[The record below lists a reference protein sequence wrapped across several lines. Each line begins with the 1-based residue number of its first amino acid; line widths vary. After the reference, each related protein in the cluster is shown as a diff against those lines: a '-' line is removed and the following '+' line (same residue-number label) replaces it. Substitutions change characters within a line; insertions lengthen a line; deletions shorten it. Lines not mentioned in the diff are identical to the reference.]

1 MDFADSPE
9 EAEFRGEVRK
19 FLKDELPE
27 GLARKGGGG
36 AMFGGGGR
44 SRNPDYFQKLMPWLN
59 KLGER
64 GWVAPAWPTEYG
76 GAGLTVIE
84 QFILSQEMATTG
96 APKSPNVIGLGWVG
110 PTLILYGTD
119 EQKEKHLRP
128 ILDSQAWWCQGF
140 SEPEAGSDLASIQTR
155 AVRDGDDYIINGQK
169 IWTSGAQIA
178 QWMILLTR
186 TDPDA
191 PKHKGISYFL
201 LDMKTPGI
209 EVRPLINMAGS
220 PDFNEVFFDN
230 VRIPKE
236 NLVGEENRG
245 WYIGTATLDF
255 ERSGIATGVSHSLT
269 VQELVKF
276 QQEHGHGDAMM
287 RYELADR
294 AIESEV
300 ELMLNHQVI
309 GVQARGMVPSNEAT
323 VAKLYSSELDQ
334 RIAGTGMR
342 LMGQYAQLSGDSKY
356 ADSAMGG
363 RFASTYMYAT
373 TSTIGG
379 GTSEV
384 QRNIIAQRGLGLPRN

>member
-1 MDFADSPE
+1 MSWPQE
-9 EAEFRGEVRK
+9 Y
-19 FLKDELPE
+19 
-27 GLARKGGGG
+27 GGGG
-36 AMFGGGGR
+36 AT
-44 SRNPDYFQKLMPWLN
+44 YFEQMIFA
-59 KLGER
+59 EESTFAT
-64 GWVAPAWPTEYG
+64 APAG
-76 GAGLTVIE
+76 G
-84 QFILSQEMATTG
+84 QG
-96 APKSPNVIGLGWVG
+96 ADRVG
-110 PTLILYGTD
+110 PTLIIHGTE
-119 EQKEKHLRP
+119 EQRAEHLP
-128 ILDSQAWWCQGF
+128 AIANAEVTWCQGY
-140 SEPEAGSDLASIQTR
+140 SEPGSGSDLASLQTR
-155 AVRDGDDYIINGQK
+155 AIRDGDDFVINGQK

-276 QQEHGHGDAMM
+276 QQEHGNGDAMM